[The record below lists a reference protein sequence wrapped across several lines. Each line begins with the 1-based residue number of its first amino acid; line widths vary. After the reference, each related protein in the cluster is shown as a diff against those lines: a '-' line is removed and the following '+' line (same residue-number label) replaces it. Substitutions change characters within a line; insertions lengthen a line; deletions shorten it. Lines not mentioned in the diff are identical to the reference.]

1 MNYSGEDHLAVRR
14 FYETYGGERGQ
25 SGQVRDA
32 EAFVDLRP
40 VMSGY
45 GKRSA
50 RRVVRLLGDDGDL
63 LDIGCGGA
71 PLPVRSRPGTRR
83 MSLDVAGA
91 ALRAARDDLAAR
103 SAYVQADVCRLP
115 FADNVFGRVLCAH
128 VLYHLPP
135 RRQRWALVEIH
146 RVLAEG
152 GVAVVVLFQPQAVLH
167 RLTGRLREK
176 SGPAAEHPRVP
187 HHPVDYRDL
196 CRDLG
201 DRMSIEVRTWAILE
215 ADVTRVAVPDNL
227 FGRGLVAGVA
237 AVESLLPHQSLRWA
251 RYPMLVIRKPGAGGA
266 GQRGA
271 AGGAGQRG
279 AAGGAGQRGAAGSRR
294 GRRPVGQ

>member
-1 MNYSGEDHLAVRR
+1 MTYSGEDHLAVRQ
-14 FYETYGGERGQ
+14 FYETYGWERGPT
-25 SGQVRDA
+25 GEFRDA
-32 EAFVDLRP
+32 ETFVDLRP

-45 GKRSA
+45 GRRTA
-50 RRVVRLLGDDGDL
+50 RRVVRLLGNGGDL
-63 LDIGCGGA
+63 LDVGCGGA

-83 MSLDVAGA
+83 ISLDVAGA
-91 ALRAARDDLAAR
+91 ALRAARNDLAAR

-135 RRQRWALVEIH
+135 RRQRWALVEIY

-152 GVAVVVLFQPQAVLH
+152 GVAVVVVFQPRAVLH

-176 SGPAAEHPRVP
+176 SGSTAEHPRLP
-187 HHPVDYRDL
+187 HHPVDYREL

-201 DRMSIEVRTWAILE
+201 GRMSIEVRTWAILE

-227 FGRGLVAGVA
+227 FGRGLLAGVA

-266 GQRGA
+266 GQRST
-271 AGGAGQRG
+271 AGGAGQRST
-279 AAGGAGQRGAAGSRR
+279 AGSRP
-294 GRRPVGQ
+294 GRRQIGQ